1 VISEREGWGVT
12 GRHADFGPA
21 RSAWPEGHAV
31 PRAPRRLARKAALSV
46 ALALWFLVV
55 SALGNVVK
63 TPPYSAP
70 ASTPSARSTATS
82 TPPYSAPASPPSAR
96 VPDQPRPAPPAR
108 H

>member
-1 VISEREGWGVT
+1 VISERGGWGVI
-12 GRHADFGPA
+12 GRPADFGRA

-70 ASTPSARSTATS
+70 ASTPGPLAKPR
-82 TPPYSAPASPPSAR
+82 PPAA
-96 VPDQPRPAPPAR
+96 PRPAAPAR
-108 H
+108 P